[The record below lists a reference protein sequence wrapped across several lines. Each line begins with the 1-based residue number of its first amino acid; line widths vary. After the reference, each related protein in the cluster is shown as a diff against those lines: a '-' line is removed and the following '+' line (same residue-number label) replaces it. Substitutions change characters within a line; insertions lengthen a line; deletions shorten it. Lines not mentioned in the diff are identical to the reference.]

1 MKTNV
6 LSVLALGIMLSVSA
20 YAQSSPTAAE
30 RKASRQVREQKI
42 ERSKGELKEMGQ
54 DAKEKAKVVGK
65 AVSTEAKRAGET
77 INRKAEERRAKRGTA
92 RRDTV

>member
-6 LSVLALGIMLSVSA
+6 LSAFTLCMMLSVGA
-20 YAQSSPTAAE
+20 YAQSSSTPSE
-30 RKASRQVREQKI
+30 REASRRVREQKI

-65 AVSTEAKRAGET
+65 AVSTEAKKAGET
-77 INRKAEERRAKRGTA
+77 IDRKAGERKAKRAA